1 MQDFMCLYP
10 SQLCLLKRPRSND
23 TPSLFNGGD
32 SKGVFCFGPAG
43 RLLCHIPKPSR
54 HRPLSFICLQPE
66 NAELLQSLRKQ
77 ETACQLGYYC
87 TAHQRVGNKT
97 PTGRTRKGGDP
108 KGGAGA
114 EAGLAP

>member
-1 MQDFMCLYP
+1 MTHQV
-10 SQLCLLKRPRSND
+10 S
-23 TPSLFNGGD
+23 FNGGD

-77 ETACQLGYYC
+77 GKPSASSATI